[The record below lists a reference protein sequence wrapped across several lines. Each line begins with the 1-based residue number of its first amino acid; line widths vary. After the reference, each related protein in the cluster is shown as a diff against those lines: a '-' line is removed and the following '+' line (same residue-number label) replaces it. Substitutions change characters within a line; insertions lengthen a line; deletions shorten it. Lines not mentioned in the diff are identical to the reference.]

1 MGRCCLY
8 FFISYINPY
17 YNAGFIYK
25 YLRYFLS
32 LFSLVIESSSEHRT
46 ARYTPVKIDIAI
58 EAIAVV
64 TVIAVITPKIKK
76 YPGWPIFSPGPNLHT
91 GIYVYNT

>member
-1 MGRCCLY
+1 M
-8 FFISYINPY
+8 
-17 YNAGFIYK
+17 
-25 YLRYFLS
+25 
-32 LFSLVIESSSEHRT
+32 
-46 ARYTPVKIDIAI
+46 KIDIAI